1 MYSTIQKDLAQH
13 LNDNYVGSSQEMDK
27 VISASLHLELT
38 LFAREFIADFACGLL
53 WVRAATE

>member
-27 VISASLHLELT
+27 VISAS
-38 LFAREFIADFACGLL
+38 
-53 WVRAATE
+53 